1 MVKQHIRLACPVVV
15 ALLLWT
21 CSVVAQTRMTPE
33 EYIAA
38 HKDLAI
44 REMKRMGVPASIKL
58 AQGLLETEFGNSPLL
73 KKSNNHFGIKCKSN
87 WTGPGVS
94 HDDDE
99 LGECFRVYPDVEAS
113 YRDHSNFLRSNGR
126 YAFLFKLDPTD
137 YKAWA
142 HGLKKAGYATN
153 PRYPE
158 ILIRNI
164 EQYNLN
170 QYSLLA
176 ADDVATYDRT
186 GYTDDPF
193 VPAKPDSA
201 DISLVSA
208 KPMAGMSRTSI
219 NGRKC
224 ILAPAG
230 TSLLAIATQ
239 QDIPLHHLLEY
250 NDREQD
256 GILPKEQPIFLE
268 RKAQRGPFPEYNV
281 QVSESLYDIAQ
292 RYGIQLASLAS
303 YNNLTASAIVKPGQ
317 RLYLQPVKAVEAP
330 QGNVQWH
337 EVMPK
342 EGLSGISRKYGVTIE
357 QLKAWNRLESDSL
370 KIGQQLIVGQ

>member
-342 EGLSGISRKYGVTIE
+342 EGLYGISRKYGVTIE